1 MKLNFR
7 ILAAAALSIIAA
19 ACSKEQNSVGGE
31 LVDVTFSVATPE
43 LQTKAIADGNT
54 VNFVSCNVFNADG
67 EFIAELSDDKVE
79 MAGGKAT
86 WTVAL
91 VQGQTYN
98 FTFWAY
104 NDGQDAYTLAA
115 DRKSVTVDYSKM
127 TANDDKFDAFF
138 AYKEKFTVNGSYQET
153 VTLYRPFAQINLG
166 ASDIEDAA
174 KSGVNFTS
182 GKAASKVTVTNAAT
196 TLDFTTGDVSG
207 AQEAAIEIAEATIPS
222 EKLTVKDTEYG
233 YELMAYVLVGKTDK
247 VLTDAV
253 FTVKSDEGKEFEI
266 KAPNAPIQGNYRTNV
281 IGKLYTATGSWK
293 IVVDP
298 AFETPDKV
306 YPSTMLEKLEFVCA
320 NGGELVI
327 TENVEMDEPVITEPG
342 RKAIVHLNGFTLTN
356 KGTSAALTVNGDLTL
371 YGPGKVE
378 GGNGGDNTAIT
389 VDGGHLTIYGGEYN
403 VGADANG
410 SGNSTI
416 YTINGG
422 TADIYNGTFTNE
434 AQYNNRYWT
443 LNKNNTTGGDITVY
457 GGQFVGFNP
466 AKPDTDDS
474 SSYLAKGYKTIEN
487 NGSYYVVLSSVD
499 KMITTSAELAE
510 AVSGSNA
517 NLYLAEGTYTLP
529 TSNFSNKKING
540 AGARVKVNLGTL
552 DNLIDNVTFN
562 GLWFTTANT
571 EYTCFKNTSATHT
584 FEYCNFTG
592 LYFAYEKQT
601 TFQDCNFFSVDYEK
615 KIFWITVTKS
625 SYAVQMY
632 VGNSNH
638 YFYHCVSTSAESK
651 ALLIYNEG
659 HSEINATVENCIF
672 IGKNPSKAGI
682 EMHTEY
688 GTYGSLTVVNTIVTG
703 FNNDYH
709 KGLWRD
715 VNNQTGVMTKNFTVK
730 VDGVTVQAAE

>member
-19 ACSKEQNSVGGE
+19 ACSKEQNSVGGGE

-115 DRKSVTVDYSKM
+115 DRKSVMVDYSKM

-138 AYKEKFTVNGSYQET
+138 AYKEGFTVNGSYQET

-166 ASDIEDAA
+166 ASDIDDAA

-182 GKAASKVTVTNAAT
+182 GKAVSKVTVTNAAT
-196 TLDFTTGDVSG
+196 TLDFTTGEVSG

-327 TENVEMDEPVITEPG
+327 TEDVEMDEPVITEPG

-422 TADIYNGTFTNE
+422 AADIYNGTFTNE

-443 LNKNNTTGGDITVY
+443 LNKNNSTGGDITVY

-517 NLYLAEGTYTLP
+517 NIHLAEGTYTLP

-540 AGARVKVNLGTL
+540 AGARVNVTIGTQGNAM
-552 DNLIDNVTFN
+552 DKVTFN
-562 GLWFTTANT
+562 GITFKTANSA
-571 EYTCFKNTSATHT
+571 YTGLQHNDACTHT
-584 FEYCNFTG
+584 FEYCNFNG
-592 LYFAYEKQT
+592 MYFTYVGTAVFSDC
-601 TFQDCNFFSVDYEK
+601 TFFATINQ
-615 KIFWITVTKS
+615 
-625 SYAVQMY
+625 YAVWMY
-632 VGNSNH
+632 GGPATFN
-638 YFYHCVSTSAESK
+638 YYHCVVNSGFSK
-651 ALLIYNEG
+651 GLLVYNEAG
-659 HSEINATVENCIF
+659 NEFNVVVENCIMLSKYNF
-672 IGKNPSKAGI
+672 GKAAV
-682 EMHTEY
+682 ELHTEPVNNAQGVH
-688 GTYGSLTVVNTIVTG
+688 GTLTIVNTEFT
-703 FNNDYH
+703 DYN
-709 KGLWRD
+709 GLWRD
-715 VNNQTGVMTKNFTVK
+715 VNNKTGVMTKNFTVK
-730 VDGVTVQAAE
+730 VDGVTVQTAE

>member
-67 EFIAELSDDKVE
+67 EYIAELSDDKVE

-138 AYKEKFTVNGSYQET
+138 AYKGKFTVNGSYQET

-166 ASDIEDAA
+166 ASDIDDAA

-182 GKAASKVTVTNAAT
+182 GKAVSKVTVTNAAT
-196 TLDFTTGDVSG
+196 TLDFTTGEVSG

-389 VDGGHLTIYGGEYN
+389 VDAGHLTIYGGEYN

-466 AKPDTDDS
+466 AKPNTDDS
-474 SSYLAKGYKTIEN
+474 DSYLARGYKTIEN

-499 KMITTSAELAE
+499 KMITTSAELTE

-529 TSNFSNKKING
+529 TSNFSNKKIYG
-540 AGARVKVNLGTL
+540 AGARVNVT
-552 DNLIDNVTFN
+552 IDVQYNAMDKITFN
-562 GLWFTTANT
+562 GISFTTANDD
-571 EYTCFKNTSATHT
+571 FKGFWNNGSCTHT
-584 FEYCNFTG
+584 FEYCNIYG
-592 LYFAYEKQT
+592 LYYTYEKEAIFSEC
-601 TFQDCNFFSVDYEK
+601 TFFTIGNR
-615 KIFWITVTKS
+615 
-625 SYAVQMY
+625 YAIQMY
-632 VGNSNH
+632 SGSEFK
-638 YFYHCVSTSAESK
+638 YYHCVTNSGEGK
-651 ALLIYNEG
+651 GLLVYNEAG
-659 HSEINATVENCIF
+659 SEFNVTIENCIF
-672 IGKNPSKAGI
+672 IASKTRSAKAAI
-682 EMHTEY
+682 NMHTEPVNSNPKGVY
-688 GTYGSLTVVNTIVTG
+688 GTLTIVNTIATG
-703 FNNDYH
+703 YDTNYNNGLWNDFNNKWYIQ
-709 KGLWRD
+709 RR
-715 VNNQTGVMTKNFTVK
+715 TKNFTVK
-730 VDGVTVQAAE
+730 VDGVTVQTAE